1 MLPNRTEPYRAA
13 TRGSGQ
19 LPNPDNSQP
28 KPAMQP
34 HSPTRPA
41 VFLDR
46 DGVLN
51 RAIIRAGK
59 PYPPQSLAEFKI
71 VEGAQ
76 EACTRL
82 RDAGF
87 LLIVFTNQPDVARG
101 QQTKETIEQFHAALR
116 RQLPIDDILTCF
128 HDDVDHCQCRKPK
141 PGLILDARARWPID
155 LDASY
160 VIGDRW
166 RDIGAGCAAGCK
178 TVFLDYDYDEPKPA
192 ADVVAQSLSG
202 ATDWILTHSHHNME
216 ARLEDPLACS

>member
-19 LPNPDNSQP
+19 LPNPEKRTPNLSMKHHP
-28 KPAMQP
+28 P
-34 HSPTRPA
+34 PTRPA

-87 LLIVFTNQPDVARG
+87 LLIVFTNQPDVA
-101 QQTKETIEQFHAALR
+101 
-116 RQLPIDDILTCF
+116 
-128 HDDVDHCQCRKPK
+128 
-141 PGLILDARARWPID
+141 
-155 LDASY
+155 
-160 VIGDRW
+160 
-166 RDIGAGCAAGCK
+166 
-178 TVFLDYDYDEPKPA
+178 
-192 ADVVAQSLSG
+192 
-202 ATDWILTHSHHNME
+202 
-216 ARLEDPLACS
+216 